1 MMFSQLGHKPLLK
14 IAAFCLCVATITN
27 NGSNYRTTIPY
38 PGTRDVA
45 QPLVTSVVLTIRKAR
60 TQSPGPYASSIWVR
74 AAILRM
80 GMPVKRLQRSNAYQ
94 VNMPDAGSP
103 NPDAPCD

>member
-60 TQSPGPYASSIWVR
+60 TQSPGPYASSIWIR
-74 AAILRM
+74 AAIL
-80 GMPVKRLQRSNAYQ
+80 
-94 VNMPDAGSP
+94 
-103 NPDAPCD
+103 